1 MNLANPILI
10 NEKYTYKY
18 VYMYIGSSGLCKLE
32 LIALQCDVSDM
43 SECIVAP
50 DVETFQFVD
59 PRYVLGWKII
69 SCNMFL
75 TIIIYYQYY
84 QYEYYIFF
92 YYILY

>member
-10 NEKYTYKY
+10 NEKDIYKY
-18 VYMYIGSSGLCKLE
+18 VYMYIGSFGLCKLE

-50 DVETFQFVD
+50 DVGTFQFVD

-69 SCNMFL
+69 VVKCF
-75 TIIIYYQYY
+75 
-84 QYEYYIFF
+84 
-92 YYILY
+92 

>member
-10 NEKYTYKY
+10 NEKDTYKY
-18 VYMYIGSSGLCKLE
+18 VYMYIGSSGLCKSE

-50 DVETFQFVD
+50 DVGTFQFVD

-69 SCNMFL
+69 VVKCF
-75 TIIIYYQYY
+75 
-84 QYEYYIFF
+84 
-92 YYILY
+92 